1 MQRKETFKDS
11 VQGDGATMRG
21 DQNDYNKGGMIA
33 FVFSMVFTL
42 SFFVYVS
49 FIHKG
54 VDLKEVSEVQPS
66 AEQTVA
72 GAEAAPAGP
81 KKIANINAVNEAWV
95 STPELV
101 DHGAAAFST
110 TCAMC
115 HGATGAGDG
124 PAGAALNPKPRNL
137 VEGKWTT
144 KGDSLALFDVVT
156 NGIKNTSMAPFGHLN
171 VNERWAIVHYIRSI
185 TKNKV
190 ADDEGQL
197 KAKAATLK

>member
-1 MQRKETFKDS
+1 
-11 VQGDGATMRG
+11 MRG

-33 FVFSMVFTL
+33 FAFSMVFTL

-54 VDLKEVSEVQPS
+54 VDLKEVADVQPG

-72 GAEAAPAGP
+72 GNDAAAAGP
-81 KKIANINAVNEAWV
+81 KKIANIESVKDAWI

-115 HGATGAGDG
+115 HGPKGMGDG

-137 VEGKWTT
+137 VEGKWK
-144 KGDSLALFDVVT
+144 KGGTSLGLFDVVT
-156 NGIKNTSMAPFGHLN
+156 HGLPGTSMAPFGHLP
-171 VNERWAIVHYIRSI
+171 VNERWALVHYIRSI
-185 TKNKV
+185 TQNKV
-190 ADDEGQL
+190 ADNDAEL
-197 KAKAATLK
+197 KAKAPSLK